1 MITCQVCDK
10 AVQGTACECGWAPQF
25 KSSGVVFRS
34 TEHPQPKGISR
45 SEFVEQLYIT
55 IGLIGGIMQLRR
67 YRGMVAMG
75 DLPKTD
81 EYAQREAKL
90 KEQLATAMRMLSAAD
105 VTAILQKYPWVA
117 AC

>member
-10 AVQGTACECGWAPQF
+10 AVQGAACECGWAPDF
-25 KSSGVVFRS
+25 KRQGIAYRS

-45 SEFVEQLYIT
+45 SEFGEQLYLT
-55 IGLIGGIMQLRR
+55 LGLIGGIMQLRR
-67 YRGMVAMG
+67 YRGLVAMG

-81 EYAQREAKL
+81 EYDKREAKL
-90 KEQLATAMRMLSAAD
+90 KEQLASALPLLPAAD
-105 VTAILQKYPWVA
+105 VTEILARYPWVA